1 MKLSPIVFDQY
12 PASPSGLS
20 GTAYTDTPV
29 MSLEP
34 LADVF
39 ERHPAQ
45 NSVLRSLALA
55 LTGQAAIFG
64 PALDWACRPYIVH
77 RQLRSPN
84 KARTIGVRPAQP
96 VVAQQRVLQID
107 AADGLEKSGIL
118 YLFNVLVAV
127 EWTPDAAYLA
137 QLEWAFRRASDFLY
151 DVTDGCMA
159 FGQVVF
165 GGRELMDCADI
176 QILASNR
183 LHPRS
188 WVAGFHEAHKYT
200 PVRLG
205 RGMWSRRN
213 QITIG
218 WDEPEAYRAL
228 VHEWAHYALCLRDR
242 YLRPEERALDKRP
255 MVLPDCAIASSTI
268 MATLEGTSELV
279 AHRGEGGGRESDWT
293 RMRRRFGHLPT
304 RPLRLA
310 GPGALPL
317 PLPAFHR
324 TGSLAHDGPQPPAID
339 RSFVK
344 LISAGDELD
353 RCWAFVIHKEAS
365 GAPRLLAQGTLDL
378 RVRGDIALYGA
389 STGDEIVVVFQ
400 GSKGDIQLFRG
411 VVADQ
416 GTTQLAPDE
425 SGQALID
432 VLPRVQDA
440 GLDKPDTAFVA
451 VRVVSHNPPEQVL
464 VFPLGSATEPI
475 DFGRPDG
482 PDWQSETKR
491 IPTLDGHVL
500 LRWTDGSVQI
510 ATFSQGGGPP
520 SHGPV
525 SGSPVTAGSSNGNVM
540 IFFRDTEWKDPE
552 EQPDQQTERDNDD
565 YSDVKVITTL
575 LPGVDPRLPGRH
587 ANATRGYVYSLA
599 ATTALPAQLTP
610 TLVMYYSASRLDEEA
625 KPRIYREVDGH
636 WEELAV
642 YPSPRCGYVAVP
654 LDAVSASRLV
664 DEYPD
669 GPRVERYRLVWA

>member
-1 MKLSPIVFDQY
+1 MELSPIVFDQY
-12 PASPSGLS
+12 PAPQPGLS
-20 GTAYTDTPV
+20 GAAYTDTPV
-29 MSLEP
+29 VSLEP
-34 LADVF
+34 LADMF
-39 ERHPAQ
+39 ARHPAQ
-45 NSVLRSLALA
+45 NAVLEKLALA
-55 LTGQAAIFG
+55 LAGQAAVFG
-64 PALDWACRPYIVH
+64 PSLDWACRPFIVH
-77 RQLRSPN
+77 RQRRSPN
-84 KARTIGVRPAQP
+84 EARTIGVRPPQP
-96 VVAQQRVLQID
+96 VAARQRALQID
-107 AADGLEKSGIL
+107 TADELEKSGTL
-118 YLFNVLVAV
+118 YLFNVLVAL
-127 EWTPDAAYLA
+127 EWVPDAAYMA
-137 QLEWAFRRASDFLY
+137 QLEWGFRRASDFLY

-165 GGRELMDCADI
+165 GGRELMECADV

-188 WVAGFHEAHKYT
+188 WVSGFHEAHKYT

-213 QITIG
+213 QTTLG

-242 YLRPEERALDKRP
+242 YLRPEERALDGRP

-279 AHRGEGGGRESDWT
+279 PHRGGGRESDWT
-293 RMRRRFGHLPT
+293 RMRRRFTHLPK
-304 RPLRLA
+304 RPPRLA

-324 TGSLAHDGPQPPAID
+324 IGSLAQDGPPPPAID
-339 RSFVK
+339 SSFAK
-344 LISAGDELD
+344 LAPFGDELD
-353 RCWAFVIHKEAS
+353 RCWAFVVHTDPNGNQGLIA
-365 GAPRLLAQGTLDL
+365 LGTLDV
-378 RVRGDIALYGA
+378 RIRGDIPLYGA
-389 STGDEIVVVFQ
+389 SAGDEVMVVFQ
-400 GSKGDIQLFRG
+400 SSKGEIQLFNG
-411 VVADQ
+411 TVAAK
-416 GTTQLAPDE
+416 GTTQLARGE
-425 SGQALID
+425 LGHALVD
-432 VLPRVQDA
+432 VLPRVHDA
-440 GLDKPDTAFVA
+440 GPDKPDTAFVA
-451 VRVVSHNPPEQVL
+451 VRIASQDPPDQVL
-464 VFPLGSATEPI
+464 VFALGGATEAI

-482 PDWQSETKR
+482 PDWQSEAQP

-500 LRWTDGSVQI
+500 LRWPDGRAQI

-540 IFFRDTEWKDPE
+540 IFFRDTEWNDSE
-552 EQPDQQTERDNDD
+552 EQLDQPPEKNNHD
-565 YSDVKVITTL
+565 YSEVKVITTL

-587 ANATRGYVYSLA
+587 ARASRGYVYSLA
-599 ATTALPAQLTP
+599 ATTALPTELTP
-610 TLVMYYSASRLDEEA
+610 TLVMYYSASRLDQDAE
-625 KPRIYREVDGH
+625 PRIYREVDGH

-654 LDAVSASRLV
+654 LDASSASNLV
-664 DEYPD
+664 DTYID